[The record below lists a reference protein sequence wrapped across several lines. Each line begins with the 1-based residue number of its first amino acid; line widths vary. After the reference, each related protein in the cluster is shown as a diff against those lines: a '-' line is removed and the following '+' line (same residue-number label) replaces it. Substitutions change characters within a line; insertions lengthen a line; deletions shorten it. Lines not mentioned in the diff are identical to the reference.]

1 MVDTHTGI
9 YKQKGLIIPTNDA
22 IVSPTTK
29 PNTPT
34 VAMETPS
41 PAPIKTTQS
50 PSRDMILNT
59 MTTPLS
65 QSPYMSQELLYGPH
79 GPPVDIQQQQHN
91 TTTYATSPLQL
102 PVVENTTKLTAK
114 DAPPQEL
121 YVSPPLTAQNS
132 TLAPQDILYLPPP
145 PKPVTRQQNTYLPPP
160 PSPLPASNPP
170 PTGGK
175 VPIAMPYGANPPPVQ
190 QKTANPYL
198 PATSSSQAP
207 PASTGGK
214 VPSAIPYGANPPPVQ
229 QKTDNPYLPATS
241 SSQAPPAFTG
251 GTVPSAIPYGAV
263 DATSVQNTTNPY
275 LPTPS
280 PNKKIDNTS
289 DDVVK
294 VPSKILVIVP
304 TKNAGDGENRPKIPV
319 VIIFPKLLNETTSA
333 GNDGTPSAVNKPV
346 QDLKQTG

>member
-1 MVDTHTGI
+1 MCI
-9 YKQKGLIIPTNDA
+9 
-22 IVSPTTK
+22 
-29 PNTPT
+29 
-34 VAMETPS
+34 
-41 PAPIKTTQS
+41 
-50 PSRDMILNT
+50 RDR
-59 MTTPLS
+59 
-65 QSPYMSQELLYGPH
+65 YMSQELLYGPH

-91 TTTYATSPLQL
+91 TATYATSPLQL
-102 PVVENTTKLTAK
+102 AVVENTTKLTAK

-145 PKPVTRQQNTYLPPP
+145 PKPVTQQQNTYLPPP

-170 PTGGK
+170 LTGGK
-175 VPIAMPYGANPPPVQ
+175 VPIVMPYGVNPPP
-190 QKTANPYL
+190 ANPYL

-229 QKTDNPYLPATS
+229 QKTANPYLPATS
-241 SSQAPPAFTG
+241 SSQAPPGSTG
-251 GTVPSAIPYGAV
+251 GKVPSAIPYAV
-263 DATSVQNTTNPY
+263 VDPSSVQNTTNPY
-275 LPTPS
+275 LPTS
-280 PNKKIDNTS
+280 SSSTNKKID

-304 TKNAGDGENRPKIPV
+304 TKNAGDGENQTKIPV
-319 VIIFPKLLNETTSA
+319 VVIFPKLLNETTSA
-333 GNDGTPSAVNKPV
+333 GNNGTPPAA

>member
-1 MVDTHTGI
+1 MRNLTNNNKWLVGTHTGI
-9 YKQKGLIIPTNDA
+9 YKQKGLVIPTNDA

-34 VAMETPS
+34 VGMETPS

-50 PSRDMILNT
+50 PSRDMISNT

-65 QSPYMSQELLYGPH
+65 QTPYMSQELLYGPH
-79 GPPVDIQQQQHN
+79 GPPVEN

-102 PVVENTTKLTAK
+102 TVVENTTK
-114 DAPPQEL
+114 DVPPKEL
-121 YVSPPLTAQNS
+121 YVSPPLTAQNN
-132 TLAPQDILYLPPP
+132 TLAPQEILYIPPP
-145 PKPVTRQQNTYLPPP
+145 PKPVTQQQNTYLPPP
-160 PSPLPASNPP
+160 PSPPPASNPS

-175 VPIAMPYGANPPPVQ
+175 APIVMPYGVNPPPVQ

-207 PASTGGK
+207 PGSTGGK
-214 VPSAIPYGANPPPVQ
+214 VPSAIPYAVV
-229 QKTDNPYLPATS
+229 D
-241 SSQAPPAFTG
+241 
-251 GTVPSAIPYGAV
+251 PS
-263 DATSVQNTTNPY
+263 SVQNTTNPY
-275 LPTPS
+275 LPTS
-280 PNKKIDNTS
+280 SSSTNKKID

-304 TKNAGDGENRPKIPV
+304 TKNAGDGENQTKIPV
-319 VIIFPKLLNETTSA
+319 VVIFPKLLNETTSA
-333 GNDGTPSAVNKPV
+333 GNNGTPPAA